1 MLDHVKIHQ
10 DYLFCPNKY
19 IPSVVPH
26 ARSQN
31 LDLVVV
37 PSQVLCY
44 VKCFLRDTF
53 MIPSS

>member
-1 MLDHVKIHQ
+1 MLDDVKIHR
-10 DYLFCPNKY
+10 DYLFRPNKY
-19 IPSVVPH
+19 IPSAVPH